1 MFDDRSFG
9 SVSFDSR
16 SWAGIGG
23 AIRQGGGFSTYVAPR
38 RKSVKQ
44 FKKEFIDLP
53 YRLIVE
59 EKDDSETRIRHA
71 KIKLHEAVE
80 FSLESEIIRLKL
92 IVAIETNKL
101 IALKQIEK
109 ERIEEARAAQD
120 AANLIAMAA
129 KKQKTLEKDLIFIT
143 AYLMES
149 EYEH

>member
-1 MFDDRSFG
+1 MMASAWG
-9 SVSFDSR
+9 K
-16 SWAGIGG
+16 SWGKSWGNAWGV
-23 AIRQGGGFSTYVAPR
+23 AQHGGGFSNYVAPR

>member
-1 MFDDRSFG
+1 MMASAWG
-9 SVSFDSR
+9 K
-16 SWAGIGG
+16 SWGKSWGNAWGV
-23 AIRQGGGFSTYVAPR
+23 AQHGGGFSNYVAPR

-101 IALKQIEK
+101 IALKQLEK
-109 ERIEEARAAQD
+109 ERIEAEKAAQD
-120 AANLIAMAA
+120 TANVIAIAA

-143 AYLMES
+143 AYLMEN